1 MVLWKIKISG
11 IKTYAVGKISHG
23 SIKRMYLITTQEQSN
38 NRAQKEAHTSRTTS
52 VSSCMVAPCLVE
64 QVISWVQKEILI

>member
-38 NRAQKEAHTSRTTS
+38 YRAQKEAHTFD
-52 VSSCMVAPCLVE
+52 
-64 QVISWVQKEILI
+64 

>member
-38 NRAQKEAHTSRTTS
+38 YRAQKEAHTSPATS
-52 VSSCMVAPCLVE
+52 VSSCMVAVCLVE
-64 QVISWVQKEILI
+64 QAISWVQKENLI